1 LQAELAALEGLRTAG
16 AVDAEQLSADVSE
29 RLADWQGALRR
40 EPPAAR
46 QILRKVL
53 NGRLVFD
60 PREDEDGARF
70 YEFNVPATLARLIDG
85 TAAKRLVAPT
95 GMSSRTCFLP

>member
-1 LQAELAALEGLRTAG
+1 MIRVRREPKDVIIRPGRAARRGL
-16 AVDAEQLSADVSE
+16 LF
-29 RLADWQGALRR
+29 WQGALRR
-40 EPPAAR
+40 EPPVAR

-60 PREDEDGARF
+60 PREEEDGARF
-70 YEFNVPATLARLIDG
+70 YEFSGPATLARLLDG

-95 GMSSRTCFLP
+95 GFEPVFQP